1 MERAI
6 KKKQEILDIQDAENK
21 KLQDDLEKIKEKIE
35 SKKEQERKIRAQ
47 IEDEETKAN
56 DIVADYEAQID
67 SCKNE
72 SQQTRDEFN
81 ARIMKTCNMQD

>member
-35 SKKEQERKIRAQ
+35 SKKE
-47 IEDEETKAN
+47 
-56 DIVADYEAQID
+56 
-67 SCKNE
+67 
-72 SQQTRDEFN
+72 
-81 ARIMKTCNMQD
+81 